1 MTDVNNTRKSIPRE
15 IGTTGLRYTSNTIVD
30 DELAKEIRWPYSI
43 ETFEKMKSDALIA
56 GALTMIKQY
65 IRKVEWDVVPYDGLK
80 ATEEDKRLS
89 EIVKDS
95 LFMRGERSW
104 DQVVADILSF
114 IEYGFSFHEPTY
126 KVYKG
131 NIIWK
136 DFPSRSVKTITG
148 FDFDDKGKL
157 KSITQTTAG
166 NLLSGR
172 SKSEKKLPYDRLL
185 HFRTDSERNNPLG
198 RSILKNAY
206 RAWYM
211 KTKLEY
217 FEAIGIEREMNGLPV
232 MKIPMEY
239 FAADPTED
247 PDRHSILR
255 EFIKIG
261 TNARNNEQACVIIP
275 SDTDESGKELFSFD
289 LVASRG
295 TRSIDTSNVIERY
308 DYRISQ
314 SMLSDFILMGS
325 SSSGSF
331 ALSNNKLSSFVQA
344 LEAYLEIIAEQFNR
358 KAIPKLYE
366 LNGWDASKTCKLVHK
381 PLGTSSLQ
389 DLGNF
394 LNNVKNYI
402 SVDTT
407 LENAIRARADL
418 PERDEATQFIESP
431 TTVYQAIS
439 QRIAME
445 AAATRQG
452 LREESPEVVEALDD
466 KKSEEDD
473 KLVESLEKALLG
485 VYSGEA

>member
-1 MTDVNNTRKSIPRE
+1 MADVNKARTIPRE
-15 IGTTGLRYTSNTIVD
+15 IGTTGLRYTNQNIVD

-43 ETFEKMKSDALIA
+43 ETYEKMKSDALIA

-65 IRKVEWDVVPYDGLK
+65 IRKVEWDVSPYGGLE
-80 ATEEDKRLS
+80 ATDEDKRLS
-89 EIVKDS
+89 DIVKDA
-95 LFMRGERSW
+95 LFMRTERSW
-104 DQVVADILSF
+104 DQVVADILTF
-114 IEYGFSFHEPTY
+114 IEYGFSIHEPTY
-126 KVYKG
+126 KLYKG
-131 NIIWK
+131 NFIWK
-136 DFPSRSVKTITG
+136 DFPQRSAKTITG
-148 FDFDDKGKL
+148 FEFNDRGYL
-157 KSITQTTAG
+157 KSIKQTSY
-166 NLLSGR
+166 NSLLMSSGV
-172 SKSEKKLPYDRLL
+172 KSEKVIPYNRLL

-239 FAADPTED
+239 FAADPVED
-247 PDRHSILR
+247 PDRAAILQ

-275 SDTDESGKELFSFD
+275 SDVDESGKEMFSFD

-331 ALSNNKLSSFVQA
+331 ALSDNKISSFIQA

-358 KAIPKLYE
+358 KAIPRLYE
-366 LNGWDASKTCKLVHK
+366 LNGWDASKTCQLVHK
-381 PLGTSSLQ
+381 PIGAAHLN
-389 DLGNF
+389 DLGSF

-402 SVDTT
+402 VPDRT

-418 PERDEATQFIESP
+418 PPHDSATEYIDVP
-431 TTVYQAIS
+431 TSTHQALS

-445 AAATRQG
+445 ASAAKENAPVDADETSSQ
-452 LREESPEVVEALDD
+452 DD
-466 KKSEEDD
+466 EDE
-473 KLVESLEKALLG
+473 LVESLEKALTG